1 MAVPGFFGRLF
12 GGKPRVDLWRRYERL
27 REGVA
32 GTMSQFYKVRDLR
45 TGDVLGLKIID
56 AKKRDVVENRYRGLT
71 KPSEGEIGELVVG
84 PNIAKTLEWGTS
96 TTGETFILMEFIEGV
111 LLHTMLSSGN
121 QLPPAQRL
129 DIVRQAAG
137 AVATVHKAGFIHRD
151 ICPRNFILRPDG
163 QLILFD
169 FGLTVPDKPAFLQ
182 PGNRIGTPA
191 YMAPE
196 VVRRHHIDKRID
208 IFSFGVTAFEC
219 CTLDMPWPRASG
231 GRAALRHDSTPR
243 DIREFWPDI
252 PPLLATGIM
261 GCIAASPESRPP
273 TLEKFLSQIAPVRL

>member
-1 MAVPGFFGRLF
+1 MAERGFFARLF

-32 GTMSQFYKVRDLR
+32 GTMSQFYKVRDLK
-45 TGDVLGLKIID
+45 TGGVLGLKIID
-56 AKKRDVVENRYRGLT
+56 AKKRDAVEHRYRGLD
-71 KPSEGEIGELVVG
+71 KPSEGEIGGLISG

-96 TTGETFILMEFIEGV
+96 TTGESFIIMEFIEGT
-111 LLHTMLSSGN
+111 LLHTILSAGTP
-121 QLPPAQRL
+121 LPPPQRL

-137 AVATVHKAGFIHRD
+137 AIATVHKAGFIHRD
-151 ICPRNFILRPDG
+151 ICPRNFMLQQDG
-163 QLILFD
+163 RLMLFD

-196 VVRRHHIDKRID
+196 VVRRYRFDKRID

-219 CTLDMPWPRASG
+219 CTLDMPWPRAPG
-231 GRAALRHDSTPR
+231 GRAALRHDSPPR
-243 DIREFWPDI
+243 DIRDFWPDVP
-252 PPLLATGIM
+252 PPLATAIM
-261 GCIAASPESRPP
+261 SCIAASPDSRPA
-273 TLEKFLSQIAPVRL
+273 TLEKFLSQIASVKL